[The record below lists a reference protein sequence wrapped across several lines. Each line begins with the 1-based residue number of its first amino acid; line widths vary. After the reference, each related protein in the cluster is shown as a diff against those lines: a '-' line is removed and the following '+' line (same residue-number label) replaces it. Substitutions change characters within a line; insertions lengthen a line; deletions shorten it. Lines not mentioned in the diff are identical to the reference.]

1 MRGDDLKS
9 MSTDDLWT
17 LHESVIL
24 VLRQKLEA
32 EKTKL
37 GQRLS
42 QLQGADN
49 VSGPYRSRRS
59 YPPVPPKYQNPANPE
74 EVWSGRG
81 KRPRWLDPQIQAG
94 KGLDD
99 FLIYPALTHQW
110 KALVTR

>member
-17 LHESVIL
+17 LYERVTL
-24 VLRQKLEA
+24 TLRQKLEA

-37 GQRLS
+37 AQRLS

-49 VSGPYRSRRS
+49 VSGLYRSRRP
-59 YPPVPPKYQNPANPE
+59 YPPVPPKYRNPTNPA

-99 FLIYPALTHQW
+99 FLIHPVLTHH
-110 KALVTR
+110 